1 MPGGVVLAEPDRP
14 MCAKLL
20 SADGP
25 AEASSVVCASL
36 RRGLEALAGRRAGRC
51 GGCDSAAQAARQ
63 AHSTTALR
71 MLRSSPTIQ
80 MKKGGKRRTP
90 SALGK
95 KQELRRAELSFVPP
109 CMRLSCRGEIR
120 VTSDEF

>member
-80 MKKGGKRRTP
+80 MKTGGNRRTP
-90 SALGK
+90 S
-95 KQELRRAELSFVPP
+95 RPW
-109 CMRLSCRGEIR
+109 
-120 VTSDEF
+120 